1 VIEIGSE
8 TSSVELRIN
17 ADGPHAERERT
28 AAQERRPLTA
38 RTLIRALRPLQWTK
52 NLLLLAAPTAAAV
65 IARSEVREDVAT
77 AVVAFCMLSSATYL
91 LNDIR
96 DRDQDRLHPRK
107 RNRPIASG
115 ALGVRVA
122 LPLAVL
128 LAAAA
133 LTLMALVRPELAAV
147 GCAYL
152 ALTASYSLWLR
163 RVIVADMLAIAG
175 GFVLRAVAGGVAA
188 NVPLSRWFLV
198 VISCGAIF
206 VVAGKRHAELFGR
219 AGDGLTRATLRVY
232 SERSLRAVLYAAAVG
247 TLVAY
252 SIWAF
257 RRPEHGPF
265 YEFSVVPVVL
275 WLRRYALLVE
285 RGAGEAPEELILR
298 DRLLAPLTLAWA
310 LLFALGTY
318 VGR

>member
-1 VIEIGSE
+1 MIEISSE
-8 TSSVELRIN
+8 ISSVELRVN
-17 ADGPHAERERT
+17 ADAPHTERDAGAAE
-28 AAQERRPLTA
+28 QRRPLRA
-38 RTLIRALRPLQWTK
+38 RALLSSLRPLQWTK

-65 IARSEVREDVAT
+65 IERSEIREDVAT

-96 DRDQDRLHPRK
+96 DREQDRLHPRK

-122 LPLAVL
+122 LPLAVV
-128 LAAAA
+128 LAAGA
-133 LTLMALVRPELAAV
+133 LTLMALVRPELAGV

-152 ALTASYSLWLR
+152 ALTASYSMWLR

-188 NVPLSRWFLV
+188 HVPLSRWFLV

-219 AGDGLTRATLRVY
+219 ARDGLTRTTLRVY
-232 SERSLRAVLYAAAVG
+232 SEASLRAVLYAAAVG
-247 TLVAY
+247 TTVAY

-265 YEFSVVPVVL
+265 YELSVVPVVL
-275 WLRRYALLVE
+275 WLSRYSLLVG

-298 DRLLAPLTLAWA
+298 DRLLASLTFVWA

>member
-1 VIEIGSE
+1 MIEISSIELQVNSE
-8 TSSVELRIN
+8 QSRTER
-17 ADGPHAERERT
+17 DGVAEPRG
-28 AAQERRPLTA
+28 ALTP
-38 RTLIRALRPLQWTK
+38 RVVLRALRPLQWSK

-65 IARSEVREDVAT
+65 IERGEVREDVAT

-91 LNDIR
+91 LNDVR
-96 DRDQDRLHPRK
+96 DRDQDRAHPRK
-107 RNRPIASG
+107 RRRPIASG
-115 ALGVRVA
+115 AMPVRVA
-122 LPLAVL
+122 LPLAVAL
-128 LAAAA
+128 GLGGLALAAFTR
-133 LTLMALVRPELAAV
+133 LELVAV

-198 VISCGAIF
+198 VVSCGAIF
-206 VVAGKRHAELFGR
+206 VVAGKRHAELFGS
-219 AGDGLTRATLRVY
+219 AGDGPTRATLRVY
-232 SERSLRAVLYAAAVG
+232 SAASLRAVLAAAALG
-247 TLVAY
+247 MTVAY
-252 SIWAF
+252 AIWAF

-265 YEFSVVPVVL
+265 YELSVIPIVL
-275 WLRRYALLVE
+275 WLCRYGILIG

-298 DRLLAPLTLAWA
+298 DRVLLPLTLGWA

>member
-1 VIEIGSE
+1 MIAISSIELQVNSE
-8 TSSVELRIN
+8 QSRTER
-17 ADGPHAERERT
+17 DGVAEPRG
-28 AAQERRPLTA
+28 ALTP
-38 RTLIRALRPLQWTK
+38 RVVLRALRPLQWSK

-65 IARSEVREDVAT
+65 IERGEVREDVAT

-91 LNDIR
+91 LNDVR
-96 DRDQDRLHPRK
+96 DRDQDRAHPRK
-107 RNRPIASG
+107 RQRPIASG
-115 ALGVRVA
+115 AMPVRVA
-122 LPLAVL
+122 LPLAVAL
-128 LAAAA
+128 GLGGLALAAFTR
-133 LTLMALVRPELAAV
+133 LELVAV

-198 VISCGAIF
+198 VVSCGAIF

-219 AGDGLTRATLRVY
+219 AGDGPTRATLRVY
-232 SERSLRAVLYAAAVG
+232 SAASLRAVLAAAALG
-247 TLVAY
+247 MTVAY
-252 SIWAF
+252 AIWAF

-265 YEFSVVPVVL
+265 YELSVIPIVL
-275 WLRRYALLVE
+275 WLRRYAILIG

-298 DRLLAPLTLAWA
+298 DRVLLPLTLTWT

>member
-1 VIEIGSE
+1 MIAISSIELQVNSE
-8 TSSVELRIN
+8 QSRTER
-17 ADGPHAERERT
+17 DGVAEPRG
-28 AAQERRPLTA
+28 ALTP
-38 RTLIRALRPLQWTK
+38 RVVLRALRPLQWSK

-65 IARSEVREDVAT
+65 IERGEVREDVAT

-91 LNDIR
+91 LNDVR
-96 DRDQDRLHPRK
+96 DRDQDRAHPRK
-107 RNRPIASG
+107 RRRPIASG
-115 ALGVRVA
+115 AMPVRVA
-122 LPLAVL
+122 LPLAVAL
-128 LAAAA
+128 GLGGLALAAFTR
-133 LTLMALVRPELAAV
+133 LELVAV

-198 VISCGAIF
+198 VVSCGAIF
-206 VVAGKRHAELFGR
+206 VVAGKRHAELFGS
-219 AGDGLTRATLRVY
+219 AGDGPTRATLRVY
-232 SERSLRAVLYAAAVG
+232 SAASLRAVLAAAALG
-247 TLVAY
+247 MTVAY
-252 SIWAF
+252 AIWAF

-265 YEFSVVPVVL
+265 YELSVIPIVL
-275 WLRRYALLVE
+275 WLCRYGILIG

-298 DRLLAPLTLAWA
+298 DRVLLPLTLGWA